1 MALSARSRVVLV
13 RGCGIK
19 PPSPSAT
26 LPSSGVRPP
35 PPSGSHPFSPA
46 APLLAGAVPLPL
58 LPSRRLL
65 ALSAPSPAGRRTSPA
80 LAVVYL
86 RSSTGSL
93 FLYSMLSASFPS
105 LPWRRRTPVLVR
117 FLPPTA
123 KFPRPRGRQLFRR
136 TWRSAGGFGPRR
148 DAGCRSSRHGGGGA
162 LRLSHRWR
170 GSSLRGGGGRA
181 LGQESLGLVGPLTI
195 LVSDPPENPARSS
208 SPSRSA
214 SSM

>member
-1 MALSARSRVVLV
+1 MAPSARPRVVLV

-19 PPSPSAT
+19 PPPPSAT
-26 LPSSGVRPP
+26 LPSSGVGPP
-35 PPSGSHPFSPA
+35 PPSGSHPLSPA

-65 ALSAPSPAGRRTSPA
+65 ALSAPSPAGRRISPT
-80 LAVVYL
+80 LAAVYL

-93 FLYSMLSASFPS
+93 LLYSMLSASLPS
-105 LPWRRRTPVLVR
+105 LPWRRRTPISVR

-123 KFPRPRGRQLFRR
+123 KFPRPRGRQLFRH
-136 TWRSAGGFGPRR
+136 TWRSAGGFGLRR
-148 DAGCRSSRHGGGGA
+148 DAGCRSSHHGGGGV
-162 LRLSHRWR
+162 LRLSHHWR
-170 GSSLRGGGGRA
+170 GSSFVLVVGVRSARSLWASSARLRSS
-181 LGQESLGLVGPLTI
+181 SLTRRKN
-195 LVSDPPENPARSS
+195 SASSS